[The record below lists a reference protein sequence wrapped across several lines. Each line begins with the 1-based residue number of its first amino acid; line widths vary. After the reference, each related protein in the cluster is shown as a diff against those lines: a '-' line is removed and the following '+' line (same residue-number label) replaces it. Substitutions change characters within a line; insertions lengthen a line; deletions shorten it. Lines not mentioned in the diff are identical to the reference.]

1 MANSPDQEEL
11 QNAPAT
17 FRFHVWMYFA
27 FPVTY
32 NDSGVRVVD
41 KKVTVCK
48 LCCTRKAYDDGNTS
62 SMGTHL
68 SRHHPDK
75 VTTGAYYD

>member
-17 FRFHVWMYFA
+17 FRFHVWKYFE

-32 NDSGVRVVD
+32 NDTGVGLRVVD
-41 KKVTVCK
+41 
-48 LCCTRKAYDDGNTS
+48 YNGDG
-62 SMGTHL
+62 M
-68 SRHHPDK
+68 
-75 VTTGAYYD
+75 